1 MYTEVDFTFREGIED
16 IDKANYYME
25 YIINLIRI
33 EDEKSHFERIF
44 VPFLDNDDESRLLF
58 IALSTYSQL
67 NSMIEFLFP
76 PYSEELDW
84 FTLNAFYNAS
94 LWTKQEFVQA
104 VEKTSNGDV
113 LVLQNYFGQ
122 ELPEE
127 LIFAPFARLNYS
139 IIKFILKELY
149 NIESKGEINE

>member
-33 EDEKSHFERIF
+33 EDEKLHFERIF
-44 VPFLDNDDESRLLF
+44 VPFLDDDDESRLLF

-67 NSMIEFLFP
+67 NNMIEFLFP

-94 LWTKQEFVQA
+94 LWTKQEFAQA
-104 VEKTSNGDV
+104 VEKTSDVDV
-113 LVLQNYFGQ
+113 LVIQNYFGQ

-127 LIFAPFARLNYS
+127 PIFAPFARLNYS
-139 IIKFILKELY
+139 IIKLILKELY